1 MKTADRARGKWR
13 GILIALGVDQRFLSI
28 KHGPCPFCEG
38 RDRFRWDNK
47 GGNGSFI
54 CSQCGAGDGI
64 EFVKRFKGWT
74 FTEAA
79 REIDKVCGHV
89 QAEPA
94 KVSEINPKQ
103 RADML
108 NRLWTGA
115 TPVAVDDMAGRYLA
129 GRGVM
134 PSAVPGCLRFAA
146 QCPIPYGGGV
156 GPAMIALVMGP
167 DGEPANIHRTF
178 LGPNG
183 KADMENPRALMPG
196 QFPDGSAVR
205 LGSVG
210 EVLGIAE
217 GIETA
222 LAASIRFGL
231 PVWAAIN
238 AGNLA
243 KWSPPPGVGQVV
255 VFADHDESYTGQAVA
270 YALAHRLKTRLRMN
284 VRVEMPRTMGK
295 DWADADAA

>member
-13 GILIALGVDQRFLSI
+13 GILIALGVDQRFLSS

-47 GGNGSFI
+47 GANGSFI

-74 FTEAA
+74 FNEAA

-89 QAEPA
+89 ADEPQQVRRIDPRA
-94 KVSEINPKQ
+94 

-108 NRLWTGA
+108 NRLWASAKPLTAG
-115 TPVAVDDMAGRYLA
+115 DMAGRYLA
-129 GRGVM
+129 KRGVLPLAL
-134 PSAVPGCLRFAA
+134 PSCLRFAA
-146 QCPIPYGGGV
+146 ECPIPFGGGM

-167 DGEPANIHRTF
+167 EGDAVNIHRTF

-196 QFPDGSAVR
+196 EFPDGSAVR
-205 LGSVG
+205 LAPAGD
-210 EVLGIAE
+210 VLGIAE

-222 LAASIRFGL
+222 LAASLKFGL

-238 AGNLA
+238 AGSLA
-243 KWSPPPGVGQVV
+243 KWTPPPGVSEVV
-255 VFADHDESYTGQAVA
+255 IFGDHDESFTGQAAA
-270 YALAHRLKTRLRMN
+270 YTLANRLKARLRIN
-284 VRVEMPRTMGK
+284 ARVMIPDTVGK
-295 DWADADAA
+295 DWADAA

>member
-13 GILIALGVDQRFLSI
+13 GILIALGVDQRFLTA

-47 GGNGSFI
+47 GSNGSFF

-64 EFVKRFKGWT
+64 EFVKRFKGWS

-79 REIDKVCGHV
+79 REIDRICGHV
-89 QAEPA
+89 ESEPQQ
-94 KVSEINPKQ
+94 VQRIDPRQ

-115 TPVAVDDMAGRYLA
+115 TPLQADDMAMRYLA

-134 PSAVPGCLRFAA
+134 PTTAHPCLRFAA

-156 GPAMIALVMGP
+156 GPAMIALVTSP
-167 DGEPANIHRTF
+167 DGEAANIHRTF

-183 KADMENPRALMPG
+183 KAEMDNPRALMPG
-196 QFPDGSAVR
+196 AFPDGSAVR
-205 LGSVG
+205 LGAAG
-210 EVLGIAE
+210 DILGIAE

-222 LAASIRFGL
+222 LAASLRFGM
-231 PVWAAIN
+231 PVWAALN

-243 KWSPPPGVGQVV
+243 KWAPPPAVAEVV
-255 VFADHDESYTGQAVA
+255 IFGDCDESYTGQAAA
-270 YALAHRLKTRLRMN
+270 YTLANRLKTRLRISA
-284 VRVEMPRTMGK
+284 RVMIPETMGR
-295 DWADADAA
+295 DWADAA